1 MLAPMQDPKR
11 RSLRLSPPTWSAV
24 CAIAFGLACGRPA
37 TSEECE
43 LIVERVA
50 ELELKGAAV
59 TDALQQTFWDAQSL
73 GIDPVYFGV
82 LMVVT
87 LSVGVITPPFGNV
100 LFILVEIAEMPF
112 EKVVQATAP
121 FLIPIVMVI
130 SLLILVPEL
139 VTWLPS
145 VIYN

>member
-59 TDALQQTFWDAQSL
+59 TDAR
-73 GIDPVYFGV
+73 
-82 LMVVT
+82 
-87 LSVGVITPPFGNV
+87 
-100 LFILVEIAEMPF
+100 
-112 EKVVQATAP
+112 VVQEQVAAAKSAFQEQAQRQCVGRRIPSGAMDCVRQAKTARE
-121 FLIPIVMVI
+121 IV
-130 SLLILVPEL
+130 EECF
-139 VTWLPS
+139 
-145 VIYN
+145 